1 MCKDEMLK
9 NREEYEA
16 FVEMEEAGSYEKY
29 CEKVGS
35 TAEWGR
41 ARGRC

>member
-1 MCKDEMLK
+1 MLK

-29 CEKVGS
+29 CEKVES
-35 TAEWGR
+35 TAEVGR
-41 ARGRC
+41 ARGDVSHC